1 MNKIEPNMY
10 VRTLFGIKKIDH
22 IDNKKTVWKY
32 LYKINDD
39 NEYYALSDNDVI
51 KASHNIIDLIE
62 VGDYVNGAVVVEI
75 YKNKNGNVEY
85 IDIGDLAIN
94 INNKEIESIITKE
107 QFKSMEYRLGE

>member
-1 MNKIEPNMY
+1 MNKLEVGMY
-10 VRTLFGIKKIDH
+10 VRTETGKIGKITNFDGNMAR
-22 IDNKKTVWKY
+22 IDTDKFIT
-32 LYKINDD
+32 YKNFH
-39 NEYYALSDNDVI
+39 NEII

-62 VGDYVNGAVVVEI
+62 EGDYVNGAVVVEI

>member
-39 NEYYALSDNDVI
+39 NEFYALSDNDVI
-51 KASHNIIDLIE
+51 KASYNIIDLIE
-62 VGDYVNGAVVVEI
+62 VGDYANG
-75 YKNKNGNVEY
+75 YKVIHRTKSLLGFE
-85 IDIGDLAIN
+85 DGQDGDWYLSNEN
-94 INNKEIESIITKE
+94 IKSILTKE
-107 QFKSMEYRLGE
+107 QFSSMEYRLGE